1 MIFIKAVN
9 PTIKDTHCF
18 WILESIHQ
26 LSRNDA
32 FIVILDDE
40 ERSLTIIFVADGDF
54 SCHNVGQSVNKGSW
68 AWKIIIWVL
77 YGCLIGG
84 IGL

>member
-18 WILESIHQ
+18 WILESIRQ
-26 LSRNDA
+26 LPGNDA
-32 FIVILDDE
+32 CIVIFDDE
-40 ERSLTIIFVADGDF
+40 ERGLAIILISDGDF

-77 YGCLIGG
+77 
-84 IGL
+84 